1 MLSLSG
7 MYLLVSNLS
16 MKMYLILPSVQVILK
31 VSHLL
36 GLSL

>member
-1 MLSLSG
+1 
-7 MYLLVSNLS
+7 